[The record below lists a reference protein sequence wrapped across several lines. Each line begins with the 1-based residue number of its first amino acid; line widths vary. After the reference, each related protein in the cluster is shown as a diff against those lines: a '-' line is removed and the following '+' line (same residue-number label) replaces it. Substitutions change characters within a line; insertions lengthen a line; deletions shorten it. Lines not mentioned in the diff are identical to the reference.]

1 MRYQIVISLDSDEIP
16 KDKNRMF
23 LSFLKHH
30 IAENDKRFFESLYIK
45 GETNRKDFT
54 FSLYMPECEFLRE
67 TIRIPNKR
75 ICLNFSTHDM
85 STGIQFYNA
94 MINGRGREYS
104 YKGIT
109 MKIEKIEL
117 KHEKTFMIESATF
130 KSLSPCVIREH
141 DGKTN
146 KDWFYSLDS
155 KKGRTL
161 FVENARGQILESIKD
176 SSYDLADIRISL
188 IKNKEVTVKHYGI
201 EVLAN
206 ICMFKMEA
214 KPYILEYFYKAGIGS
229 FKSTGFGMLSSL

>member
-85 STGIQFYNA
+85 SAGIQFYNA

-117 KHEKTFMIESATF
+117 KQEKTFMIESATF

>member
-1 MRYQIVISLDSDEIP
+1 
-16 KDKNRMF
+16 
-23 LSFLKHH
+23 
-30 IAENDKRFFESLYIK
+30 
-45 GETNRKDFT
+45 
-54 FSLYMPECEFLRE
+54 MPECEFLRE

-75 ICLNFSTHDM
+75 ICLNFSTHDL

-117 KHEKTFMIESATF
+117 KQEKTFMIESATF

>member
-23 LSFLKHH
+23 LSFIKHH

-75 ICLNFSTHDM
+75 ICLNFSTHDL

-117 KHEKTFMIESATF
+117 KQEKTFMIESATF

-188 IKNKEVTVKHYGI
+188 I
-201 EVLAN
+201 
-206 ICMFKMEA
+206 
-214 KPYILEYFYKAGIGS
+214 
-229 FKSTGFGMLSSL
+229 

>member
-23 LSFLKHH
+23 LSFIKHH

-75 ICLNFSTHDM
+75 ICLNFSTHDLSM
-85 STGIQFYNA
+85 GIQFYNA

-117 KHEKTFMIESATF
+117 KQEKTFMIKSATF

>member
-23 LSFLKHH
+23 LSFIKHH
-30 IAENDKRFFESLYIK
+30 IAENDKRCFESLYIK

-75 ICLNFSTHDM
+75 ICLNFSTHDL

-117 KHEKTFMIESATF
+117 KQEKTFMIESATF

>member
-23 LSFLKHH
+23 LSFIKHH

-75 ICLNFSTHDM
+75 ICLNFSTHDLSM
-85 STGIQFYNA
+85 GIQFYNA

-117 KHEKTFMIESATF
+117 KQEKTFMIESATF

-229 FKSTGFGMLSSL
+229 CKSNGLGKHSIL

>member
-23 LSFLKHH
+23 LSFIKHH

-54 FSLYMPECEFLRE
+54 FSLYMSECEFLRE

-75 ICLNFSTHDM
+75 ICLNFSTHDL

-117 KHEKTFMIESATF
+117 KQEKTFMIESATF

>member
-117 KHEKTFMIESATF
+117 KQEKTFMIESATF

-146 KDWFYSLDS
+146 KDWFDSLDS